1 MIAFAQACAAIA
13 ATASKLEK
21 IALVAEYLRGLED
34 ADLAPAARFFTGNP
48 FAHSDQR
55 SLGLGGRTLV
65 AAAHVA
71 WSVDDAALR
80 DAYRAT
86 GDLGAALGPFVRPT
100 ADLGLFRET
109 LTPAV
114 LYALL
119 VEMAAAAG
127 KNAQRRR
134 QVLCERVL
142 GACTDPLEATY
153 VIKIVAGELRIG
165 LREGLIGD
173 AIVQAFA
180 ADASAVRRAAS
191 AAGDV
196 GAVAVAA
203 KHGTLDAIAI
213 AYHAPIAFMLATPI
227 PYGSEYKELTAGNWV
242 VEDKYDGIRV
252 QAHVT
257 PERVSL
263 FSRTLNNVS
272 ASYPEIVAALRD
284 VPGSFAVDGEIVAE
298 RDGRVLPFR
307 YLQAR
312 LQRKDVSAELLA
324 EVPVRYVA
332 FDALAYGERFLLDE
346 PLATRREILAQIF
359 PAPFCHPEPRREP
372 ALSLSKGT
380 AAIDVAE
387 WRSLDVARDDKRGE
401 TVRKLF
407 AAARERGN
415 EGVMFKR
422 TDAPY
427 APGRR
432 GKWWLKLKRELATLD
447 CVVVGVEWGHGR
459 RSQVLSD
466 YTFAVRGPA
475 GLVPIGKAFSG
486 LTDIEIAEM
495 TVWFLAHRLP
505 EGDARR
511 VYADLGLGR
520 NEIVVEPEIVV
531 EIAFDIIQRSE
542 LHASG
547 FSLRFPRIA
556 RLRPDKP
563 ASEADTLGRV
573 VEIYEQM
580 LARERVDVQ
589 I

>member
-1 MIAFAQACAAIA
+1 MIVFARTCAAIA
-13 ATASKLEK
+13 ATSSKLEK
-21 IALVAEYLRGLED
+21 VALVAAYLRELDD
-34 ADLAPAARFFTGNP
+34 ANLAPAARFFTGNP
-48 FAHSDQR
+48 FAHADER

-71 WSVDDAALR
+71 WGVESAALSA
-80 DAYRAT
+80 AYRAT

-100 ADLGLFRET
+100 ADLGLFRQT
-109 LTPAV
+109 LTPAI
-114 LYALL
+114 LFEFL
-119 VEMAAAAG
+119 VDIASASG
-127 KNAQRRR
+127 KSAQRRR

-153 VIKIVAGELRIG
+153 VIKIVTGELRIG

-173 AIVQAFA
+173 AIGQAFGA
-180 ADASAVRRAAS
+180 EPGAVRRAAS
-191 AAGDV
+191 AAGDM

-203 KHGTLDAIAI
+203 KHATLDEIAI

-227 PYGSEYKELTAGNWV
+227 PYEGEYKELATGSWL

-263 FSRTLNNVS
+263 FSRTLNDVA
-272 ASYPEIVAALRD
+272 ASYPEVVAALREL
-284 VPGSFAVDGEIVAE
+284 PGSFILDGEVIAE

-307 YLQAR
+307 DLQAR
-312 LQRKDVSAELLA
+312 LQRKDVSPELLA
-324 EVPVRYVA
+324 AVPVRYVA
-332 FDALAYGERFLLDE
+332 FDMLAQNEQFLLDE
-346 PLATRREILAQIF
+346 PLATRRA
-359 PAPFCHPEPRREP
+359 H
-372 ALSLSKGT
+372 LSSRACRGT
-380 AAIDVAE
+380 AAIAVAE
-387 WRSLDVARDDKRGE
+387 WRSFDCAHDDNAPTLPE
-401 TVRKLF
+401 AVRELF
-407 AAARERGN
+407 AAARSRGH
-415 EGVMFKR
+415 EGLMFKR
-422 TDAPY
+422 TDSLY

-486 LTDIEIAEM
+486 LTDVEIAEM
-495 TVWFLAHRLP
+495 TAWFLAHRIP
-505 EGDARR
+505 DADAPR
-511 VYADLGLGR
+511 VYAELGLR
-520 NEIVVEPEIVV
+520 RHEIVVEPAIVV
-531 EIAFDIIQRSE
+531 EIAFDVIQRST

-547 FSLRFPRIA
+547 FSLRFPRIV

-563 ASEADTLGRV
+563 ASEADTLTRV
-573 VEIYEQM
+573 VEIYEDM
-580 LARERVDVQ
+580 LTRERVATEG
-589 I
+589 

>member
-1 MIAFAQACAAIA
+1 MIDFARACVAIA

-21 IALVAEYLRGLED
+21 VALVAEYLRGLD
-34 ADLAPAARFFTGNP
+34 DTDLAPAARFFTGNP
-48 FAHSDQR
+48 FAHADKR

-71 WSVDDAALR
+71 WGVGSEALR
-80 DAYRAT
+80 EAYRAT

-114 LYALL
+114 LFGYLA
-119 VEMAAAAG
+119 EIAAASG
-127 KNAQRRR
+127 KSAQRRR
-134 QVLCERVL
+134 QVLCERIL

-153 VIKIVAGELRIG
+153 VIKIVTGELRIG

-173 AIVQAFA
+173 AIAQAFA
-180 ADASAVRRAAS
+180 AGALAVRRAAS
-191 AAGDV
+191 AAGDI

-227 PYGSEYKELTAGNWV
+227 AYEGEYKELAGGSWF

-263 FSRTLNNVS
+263 FSRTLNDVS
-272 ASYPEIVAALRD
+272 ASFPEVVAALRML
-284 VPGSFAVDGEIVAE
+284 PGSFALDGEIVAE

-312 LQRKDVSAELLA
+312 LQRKDVSTELLA
-324 EVPVRYVA
+324 EIPVRYVV
-332 FDALAYGERFLLDE
+332 FDTLARNDQFLLDE
-346 PLATRREILAQIF
+346 PLATRHAALEETLA
-359 PAPFCHPEPRREP
+359 PYPERSR
-372 ALSLSKGT
+372 GT
-380 AAIDVAE
+380 AAIVMAE
-387 WRSLDVARDDKRGE
+387 WRSLDAARDDSGA
-401 TVRKLF
+401 TVREYF
-407 AAARERGN
+407 AAARERGH

-422 TDAPY
+422 SDSAYT
-427 APGRR
+427 PGRR
-432 GKWWLKLKRELATLD
+432 GKSWLKLKRELATLD

-466 YTFAVRGPA
+466 YTFAVRGPD
-475 GLVPIGKAFSG
+475 GLVTIGKAFSG
-486 LTDIEIAEM
+486 LTDVEIADM
-495 TVWFLAHRLP
+495 TAWFLDHRLP
-505 EGDARR
+505 EDEAAR
-511 VYADLGLGR
+511 VYASLALGR
-520 NEIVVEPEIVV
+520 HEIVVEPAIVV
-531 EIAFDIIQRSE
+531 EIAFDIIQRSDR
-542 LHASG
+542 HASG

-563 ASEADTLGRV
+563 ASEADTLARV

-580 LARERVDVQ
+580 LTRERVAAAT
-589 I
+589 